1 MRIHGIGV
9 DLADARR
16 VQRLLDLYGAR
27 FLAKAFHPA
36 EARALAGLP
45 AGGAGPFLASRWAA
59 KEALHKALGTQ
70 RLLFPDIEVHRG
82 SGGRGPPQLRLH
94 GAAGAYQAAQGLAL
108 HLTLSHEQ
116 HMAVAFVVATT
127 VQRAAAAQGEALG
140 GGAGAPA
147 PGADTKGTFQ
157 CT

>member
-16 VQRLLDLYGAR
+16 VQRLLDRYGAR

-36 EARALAGLP
+36 EARALAALP
-45 AGGAGPFLASRWAA
+45 AARAGPFLASRWAA

-70 RLLFPDIEVHRG
+70 RLLFPDIEVVHRG
-82 SGGRGPPQLRLH
+82 GSGVGGSGPPQLRLH

-116 HMAVAFVVATT
+116 HMAVALVVATAEGGSPPPL
-127 VQRAAAAQGEALG
+127 AAE
-140 GGAGAPA
+140 GAEHRKKEI
-147 PGADTKGTFQ
+147 TYK
-157 CT
+157 